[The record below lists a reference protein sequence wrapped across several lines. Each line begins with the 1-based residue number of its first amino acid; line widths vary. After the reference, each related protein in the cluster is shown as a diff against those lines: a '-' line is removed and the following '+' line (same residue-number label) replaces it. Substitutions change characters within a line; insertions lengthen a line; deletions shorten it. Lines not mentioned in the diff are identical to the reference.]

1 MKKRIMDKVER
12 ALIDQI
18 GVKPGDG
25 IVVGVSGG
33 ADSVS
38 LLKVIQDLS
47 IKFGLSVYAAH
58 YNHGIRGE
66 SADGDSRFVA
76 ELCACLNVPLIVERG
91 DVPAHAAGHG
101 QTLEQAAREL
111 RYGFLET
118 ARARFSADYVAVA
131 HHMDDQAESV
141 LMHLFREAD

>member
-47 IKFGLSVYAAH
+47 IKLELSVHAAH

-66 SADGDSRFVA
+66 SADRDSRFVA
-76 ELCACLNVPLIVERG
+76 ELCACLNVPLIIERG
-91 DVPAHAAGHG
+91 DVPAHAAGMAKRWSRLPASLG
-101 QTLEQAAREL
+101 MAFWKR
-111 RYGFLET
+111 
-118 ARARFSADYVAVA
+118 RAR
-131 HHMDDQAESV
+131 V
-141 LMHLFREAD
+141 LAPTTSPWPIIWTIRRRACLCIFLGEAD

>member
-58 YNHGIRGE
+58 YNHGIRGGE
-66 SADGDSRFVA
+66 RRRGFALCSRALRLF
-76 ELCACLNVPLIVERG
+76 ERA
-91 DVPAHAAGHG
+91 AHC
-101 QTLEQAAREL
+101 
-111 RYGFLET
+111 
-118 ARARFSADYVAVA
+118 RARRRAGTCRRAWPNVGAGCPRA
-131 HHMDDQAESV
+131 
-141 LMHLFREAD
+141 